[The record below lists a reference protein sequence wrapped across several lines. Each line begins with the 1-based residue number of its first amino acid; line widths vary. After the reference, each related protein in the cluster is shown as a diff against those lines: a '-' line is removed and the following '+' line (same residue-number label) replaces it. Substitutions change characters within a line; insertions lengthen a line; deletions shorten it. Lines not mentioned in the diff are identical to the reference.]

1 MGYLKQC
8 SRIQDLVFSVL
19 CAVWAEHPQ
28 QPLQLPEQPL
38 QPPEERVLMMLRRA
52 STARMSRI
60 PAMIN
65 VAINKASNLKFA
77 LISDC

>member
-28 QPLQLPEQPL
+28 QPPQLPEQPL
-38 QPPEERVLMMLRRA
+38 QPPEDRVLMMLRRA

-65 VAINKASNLKFA
+65 VAIYKASNFKFA